1 MRARRI
7 GNAGGNTTGWIRSAR
22 PAAHTGAWL
31 AIVTA
36 DDDRKRDV
44 RFTLKFM
51 STDFQVLIG
60 PDENDG
66 LGPWYFSLNNRRLWV
81 LKQCQ
86 KEGLLDNARCSGMI
100 AVRVRAPRSEA
111 EKQRYS
117 VGNCALEAKFTREG
131 IEGGGGSKRK
141 GRLKIE
147 ESSVLPHEKYGA
159 TESKNTP
166 PSHPVGNEHTEDVAM
181 QNTND
186 GEDNSDSDSDDGVSH
201 ENPFSAL
208 L

>member
-36 DDDRKRDV
+36 DDDRKKDV

-81 LKQCQ
+81 LKQTW
-86 KEGLLDNARCSGMI
+86 KLLKTAAGSLRTAASGDT
-100 AVRVRAPRSEA
+100 APDTA
-111 EKQRYS
+111 P
-117 VGNCALEAKFTREG
+117 V
-131 IEGGGGSKRK
+131 
-141 GRLKIE
+141 GRLRSI
-147 ESSVLPHEKYGA
+147 
-159 TESKNTP
+159 
-166 PSHPVGNEHTEDVAM
+166 
-181 QNTND
+181 
-186 GEDNSDSDSDDGVSH
+186 
-201 ENPFSAL
+201 F
-208 L
+208 